1 MVHHHHHHH
10 AGPQPLPGAPAAA
23 VTTTATAAPP
33 FVFPPGVA
41 VGRAWGEPLACAVLT
56 LVCFLSTLRRLS
68 ITVNDWGVAARSMVW
83 AMLAFALLA
92 YVVIGTGT
100 ALAEVLAPSAPYTP
114 PWVLAVLLEAVAL
127 LLASGLGGVGLAY
140 YFRGRVRRA
149 GGSGPIRGTHVF
161 DGGRWQVNTAKA
173 RAQIEKDGKQTPAVR
188 FAGCGIDFTDE
199 TKHFLALGTTGAGK
213 STAIRQLLGD
223 AMARRDRAIIADP
236 DGGYLARFYDPARGD
251 IILNPLDAR
260 SARWSPIEDA
270 PSAYLADELARALI
284 PDLSQS
290 DSQWTSY
297 ARTLLASILRQAR
310 PAGLTDAAE
319 IHQLIVSAPLEELR
333 MLLAGTAAAPFL
345 AAGSEKLFA
354 GTRSTASDAVAGL
367 EYVAQGPAD
376 GTLFSVMAWA
386 KSNRPGWLFLPYQAD
401 QIAALKRLI
410 AAWMRL
416 AIFAT
421 MSRGEGDSR
430 TWFVVDELDALGK
443 IDGLA
448 DALQRLRKFGGRCVI
463 GFQSVGPL
471 SSIYGDGIAAALIE
485 NTGAKL
491 ILRCSASEGG
501 GTAAFA
507 SQIIGKRDVWRA
519 SSNTGVSSQTHVQ
532 GLSSG
537 RSSGSTSSI
546 VTEDAVLATQ
556 IENLPDLTGYLT
568 TPSVAGW
575 AKVRF
580 GYDGLQKRYPA
591 FTPFLR
597 KR

>member
-1 MVHHHHHHH
+1 MAHHHHHHQ
-10 AGPQPLPGAPAAA
+10 AGPAPAPAAA
-23 VTTTATAAPP
+23 AVATTAAVPQPALA
-33 FVFPPGVA
+33 FPPGVA
-41 VGRAWGEPLACAVLT
+41 PGRAWGELLACAVLT
-56 LVCFLSTLRRLS
+56 LVCFNRMLRHLS
-68 ITVNDWGVAARSMVW
+68 VNVTDWGAAVRGMVW
-83 AMLAFALLA
+83 AILVFAFVA
-92 YVVIGTGT
+92 YLFIGMGT
-100 ALAEVLAPSAPYTP
+100 AMAEALAPYSPNTP
-114 PWVLAVLLEAVAL
+114 PWALAILVEAVAL
-127 LLASGLGGVGLAY
+127 MLASGLGGVALAY
-140 YFRGRVRRA
+140 YFRGRVRRS
-149 GGSGPIRGTHVF
+149 GGSSPIRGSHVF
-161 DGGRWQVNTAKA
+161 DGGRWQVNTAKVRA
-173 RAQIEKDGKQTPAVR
+173 RIEKEGKLTPAMR
-188 FAGCGIDFTDE
+188 FAGCGIDYADE
-199 TKHFLALGTTGAGK
+199 TKHFLALGATGAGK

-223 AMARRDRAIIADP
+223 MAARGDRAIIADP

-310 PAGLTDAAE
+310 PAGIGDAAD

-333 MLLAGTAAAPFL
+333 MLLAGTAASPFL
-345 AAGSEKLFA
+345 AEGSEKLFA

-367 EYVAQGPAD
+367 EYVAYGPPRNAP
-376 GTLFSVMAWA
+376 FSVMEWA

-401 QIAALKRLI
+401 QISALKRLI

-448 DALQRLRKFGGRCVI
+448 DALQRLRKFGGRCVL

-485 NTGAKL
+485 NTGSKL

-519 SSNTGVSSQTHVQ
+519 SSNTGVSSQSHMQ
-532 GLSSG
+532 GMSSG

-546 VTEDAVLATQ
+546 VTEDAVLTTQ
-556 IENLPDLTGYLT
+556 IENLPDLSGYIT

-575 AKVRF
+575 ARVAF
-580 GYDGLQKRYPA
+580 GFDGLQKRHPA
-591 FTPFLR
+591 FTPFQER
-597 KR
+597 R